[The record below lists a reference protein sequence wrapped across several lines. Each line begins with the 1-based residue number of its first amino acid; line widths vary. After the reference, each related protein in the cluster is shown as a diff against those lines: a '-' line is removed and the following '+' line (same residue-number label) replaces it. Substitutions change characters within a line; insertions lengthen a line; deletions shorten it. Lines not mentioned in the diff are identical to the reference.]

1 MEGVLILIRPLMQ
14 EKKINS
20 DEFARSCEF
29 TNLHPQL
36 KYSEDKL
43 TAFLIKFFPFT
54 HRDRMEFYRWFLWNK
69 CT

>member
-1 MEGVLILIRPLMQ
+1 MESVLILIRLLMQ

-43 TAFLIKFFPFT
+43 TAFFDKIFSF
-54 HRDRMEFYRWFLWNK
+54 
-69 CT
+69 

>member
-43 TAFLIKFFPFT
+43 TAFFDKIFLLLIGTEWSFIGG
-54 HRDRMEFYRWFLWNK
+54 FYGTK

>member
-43 TAFLIKFFPFT
+43 TAFFDKIFSFYSSRPN
-54 HRDRMEFYRWFLWNK
+54 EFYQWFLWNK